1 MFHESLTATLDLAVL
16 LSEQEAGRPRVSA
29 AATYRSGTPGNE
41 SRGTA
46 GRLPGCPPASPERAG
61 SRWRAGTPIFMVSRQ
76 QFIKHPG

>member
-46 GRLPGCPPASPERAG
+46 GRLPGD
-61 SRWRAGTPIFMVSRQ
+61 TPIFMVSRQ